1 VSSEVVITGVSGS
14 VGSYLA
20 RRLADRGVRVI
31 GVSRGEFR
39 YPGVEHVALDLANP
53 DSPLPN
59 FGSAPLIN
67 CAAITRD
74 GWDVELENRI
84 RLMTDSALALT
95 DGPVVHISSSSVYDL
110 TQPSVLV
117 TEDEVV
123 RGHRFLNS
131 YSFAKWKSE
140 EQVAGAGRPAVI
152 LRPHAIYGE
161 TDTTLLPR
169 LRAAVRGGRLYLP
182 EGGTAR
188 HAMTSMEN
196 LAGAVD
202 ASLAA
207 LDSGLAGVTVANVSD
222 VKPKVLA
229 EVIGEAL
236 GSRVRIVRVPL
247 WLALRAASGVERQTP
262 NGVEPRLSEYVV
274 RQLAHDRTYNLNV
287 LRQTLGFE
295 PS

>member
-1 VSSEVVITGVSGS
+1 
-14 VGSYLA
+14 
-20 RRLADRGVRVI
+20 
-31 GVSRGEFR
+31 
-39 YPGVEHVALDLANP
+39 
-53 DSPLPN
+53 
-59 FGSAPLIN
+59 
-67 CAAITRD
+67 
-74 GWDVELENRI
+74 
-84 RLMTDSALALT
+84 M
-95 DGPVVHISSSSVYDL
+95 
-110 TQPSVLV
+110 
-117 TEDEVV
+117 
-123 RGHRFLNS
+123 
-131 YSFAKWKSE
+131 
-140 EQVAGAGRPAVI
+140 
-152 LRPHAIYGE
+152 
-161 TDTTLLPR
+161 
-169 LRAAVRGGRLYLP
+169 
-182 EGGTAR
+182 AR